1 MNLADDKD
9 VPKDKDVL
17 KDKDVADDKDS
28 GKTCTEE
35 GDYDL
40 PCCEE
45 ILTTVTKKRGRP
57 NTAVETA
64 ETAKAASK
72 SVAMKKGGPQKQ
84 CPECGASIHIRKK
97 SCPSCDYTFGG
108 EMKKPRQEKTS
119 DKPRQEQTSDKP
131 RQEQPSH
138 GGNKDDHQI
147 DGEKY
152 DLDPNFDL
160 IENSDGTM
168 TRMPFDKSDEPRLID
183 QTELRGY
190 YSQIEGDDWYH
201 ICCPHCNEKIIVEAI
216 VKTYVDV
223 VKVNRVKENSTR

>member
-1 MNLADDKD
+1 MMNLADDKD

-72 SVAMKKGGPQKQ
+72 SVAMKKRRT
-84 CPECGASIHIRKK
+84 A
-97 SCPSCDYTFGG
+97 
-108 EMKKPRQEKTS
+108 
-119 DKPRQEQTSDKP
+119 
-131 RQEQPSH
+131 
-138 GGNKDDHQI
+138 
-147 DGEKY
+147 
-152 DLDPNFDL
+152 
-160 IENSDGTM
+160 
-168 TRMPFDKSDEPRLID
+168 
-183 QTELRGY
+183 
-190 YSQIEGDDWYH
+190 
-201 ICCPHCNEKIIVEAI
+201 EAM
-216 VKTYVDV
+216 
-223 VKVNRVKENSTR
+223 SGMWC

>member
-9 VPKDKDVL
+9 VADDKGVP
-17 KDKDVADDKDS
+17 KDKDVADDEDL
-28 GKTCTEE
+28 GKTCIEE

-45 ILTTVTKKRGRP
+45 VLPPVTKKRGRP
-57 NTAVETA
+57 KKAA
-64 ETAKAASK
+64 KAAKAASK
-72 SVAMKKGGPQKQ
+72 SVAIKKGGPQKQ
-84 CPECGASIHIRKK
+84 CPKCGASIHIRKK
-97 SCPSCDYTFGG
+97 SCPSFEYAFGG
-108 EMKKPRQEKTS
+108 EMKKPRQEQTSDKLRQEQTS

-160 IENSDGTM
+160 IDNSDGTM
-168 TRMPFDKSDEPRLID
+168 TRMPFDK
-183 QTELRGY
+183 
-190 YSQIEGDDWYH
+190 
-201 ICCPHCNEKIIVEAI
+201 
-216 VKTYVDV
+216 
-223 VKVNRVKENSTR
+223 